1 MGVVRNIQIKL
12 NVPEDKHSVLDETF
26 EQFRQAAQ
34 HVADHGWSDNPT
46 EIEDTKN
53 TLHEQTYSDVRDKL
67 SLQSSLVQSA
77 RNLAATAL
85 GNCKGRILEDGKS
98 ASNPEFKRTVVV
110 YNGRTITYNDDHV
123 SLATVGDRVT
133 AEYVTP
139 VTEEGTPF
147 EDYWTDDWDKGEATL
162 HKRDGTYYLHVAVKK
177 EVEPD
182 SSDEESEYGV
192 VLGVDLN
199 VDGYLA
205 VTSTGAF
212 FGNADYLNHKRD
224 QYERRRGN
232 LQQTG
237 TRSAHLTIKHIG
249 SRFARWSA
257 DYRHRVS
264 KALVREAVDNGYTAI
279 AFENLKHIRKRILNA
294 SKFQQWAFR
303 ELQRHVEDK
312 AEEYGI
318 GVDDVKPHDTSQRCS
333 HEECGFTHEENRDGD
348 EFECLSCGKE
358 LHADYNAA
366 RNVGWRLIQHWLKSG
381 AGRATSQLA
390 LKSGTLN
397 ANGRFRPTAL
407 RSESGS
413 PLASSGVERKTESSV
428 MTRDGVSRTT

>member
-1 MGVVRNIQIKL
+1 MEVVRNIQVKL
-12 NVPEDKHSVLDETF
+12 DVSEEDYEVLDETF

-34 HVADHGWSDNPT
+34 HVADHGWDDNPYGIT
-46 EIEDTKN
+46 DTKN
-53 TLHEQTYSDVRDKL
+53 TLHEETYSDVREKL

-77 RNLAATAL
+77 RNLATDAL
-85 GNCKGRILEDGKS
+85 SNCKDRKFDGEK
-98 ASNPEFKRTVVV
+98 ASKPEFKGTVVV

-123 SLATVGDRVT
+123 SLATVDDRVT

-139 VTEEGTPF
+139 VNEDGTPF
-147 EDYWTDDWDKGEATL
+147 EDYWTDEWEKAEATL

-177 EVEPD
+177 EVEPAD
-182 SSDEESEYGV
+182 SIDEESENGV

-199 VDGYLA
+199 VDGYVA

-212 FGNADYLNHKRD
+212 LGNADSLNHRRNE
-224 QYERRRGN
+224 YERRRGN

-237 TRSAHLTIKHIG
+237 TRSAHLTIKSIG

-257 DYRHRVS
+257 DSLHRIS
-264 KALVREAVDNGYTAI
+264 SEIVREAVENDCTAI
-279 AFENLKHIRKRILNA
+279 AFENLKHIRKRISNA

-303 ELQRHVEDK
+303 ELQRHVEYK

-318 GVDDVKPHDTSQRCS
+318 DVDDVAPAYTSQRCS
-333 HEECGFTHEENRDGD
+333 HGECGFTHENNRDGD
-348 EFECLSCGKE
+348 EFECVKCGKE
-358 LHADYNAA
+358 LHSDYNAA
-366 RNVGWRLIQHWLKSG
+366 RNIGWRLVQHWLKSG
-381 AGRATSQLA
+381 AERATSQLA

-407 RSESGS
+407 RS
-413 PLASSGVERKTESSV
+413 
-428 MTRDGVSRTT
+428 

>member
-1 MGVVRNIQIKL
+1 MEVVRNIQTKL
-12 NVPEDKHSVLDETF
+12 DVSDEDYEVLGETF

-34 HVADHGWSDNPT
+34 YVADHGWNDNPY
-46 EIEDTKN
+46 EITDAKN
-53 TLHEQTYSDVRDKL
+53 TLHEETYSDVREKL

-77 RNLAATAL
+77 RNLASTAL
-85 GNCKGRILEDGKS
+85 GNCKDRIIEEDEK
-98 ASNPEFKRTVVV
+98 ASKPEFRGSVVA
-110 YNGRTITYNDDHV
+110 YNSRTITYNDNHV
-123 SLATVGDRVT
+123 SLATTDKRVT

-139 VTEEGTPF
+139 VNDEGTPF
-147 EDYWTDDWDKGEATL
+147 EEYWTDEWEKGEATL

-182 SSDEESEYGV
+182 SCDDESKDGV

-212 FGNADYLNHKRD
+212 RGNADYLNHKREE
-224 QYERRRGN
+224 YERRRGN

-237 TRSAHLTIKHIG
+237 TRSAHLTIKSIG

-257 DYRHRVS
+257 EYLHRVS
-264 KALVREAVDNGYTAI
+264 KALVREAVENDCTAI
-279 AFENLKHIRKRILNA
+279 AFENLKHIRERISNA

-303 ELQRHVEDK
+303 ELQRHVEYK

-318 GVDDVKPHDTSQRCS
+318 DVDDVAPAYTSQRCS
-333 HEECGFTHEENRDGD
+333 HGECGFTHEENRDGD
-348 EFECLSCGKE
+348 EFECLKCGKQ
-358 LHADYNAA
+358 LHSDYNAA

-381 AGRATSQLA
+381 AERARSQLA

-407 RSESGS
+407 RS
-413 PLASSGVERKTESSV
+413 
-428 MTRDGVSRTT
+428 